1 MLSTSTLRQELEAE
15 VQAAQRLSICVRGE
29 LDAIR
34 SDHHQRLSTLIDEK
48 QTLLEEL
55 DRIRSRREALV
66 SAHCE
71 ALRTQHTTLA
81 SLLDGLDSN
90 QAQPLI
96 RLRLDLLR
104 HLRNL
109 REMNRTGRRYTRRK
123 IRFLSER
130 RAVLSGEG
138 NSNAGEYVSSG
149 AARSAPTSG
158 VALDMK
164 V

>member
-81 SLLDGLDSN
+81 SLLDGLDSLTKKQCVCLKN
-90 QAQPLI
+90 VKKRVVI
-96 RLRLDLLR
+96 MSLRFFTKILFR
-104 HLRNL
+104 CARK
-109 REMNRTGRRYTRRK
+109 RTE
-123 IRFLSER
+123 FLS
-130 RAVLSGEG
+130 
-138 NSNAGEYVSSG
+138 
-149 AARSAPTSG
+149 
-158 VALDMK
+158 K
-164 V
+164 